1 MKTTIK
7 LSLVAIVAASLLAGM
22 GGIAQA
28 KHRHIFACPG
38 KPGTLAALFCP
49 AKK

>member
-1 MKTTIK
+1 MKTTTK
-7 LSLVAIVAASLLAGM
+7 LSLVAIIVVSLFAGM
-22 GGIAQA
+22 SGNAQA

-38 KPGTLAALFCP
+38 KPGTLAALLCP

>member
-1 MKTTIK
+1 MKTTLK
-7 LSLVAIVAASLLAGM
+7 LSLVAIIAVGLFAGM
-22 GGIAQA
+22 SGNAQA